1 MNSKSFRSAFV
12 VFHITLGAVV
22 FLQNVGTVV
31 RATSGHLAD
40 VMRSHLLL
48 LAIAEAIAAILF
60 LLPKTARVGGG
71 ILLAIFAVALSI
83 HGIRGELSLL
93 VYAAGVV
100 LVMIEG
106 GTYKM

>member
-1 MNSKSFRSAFV
+1 MKSKSFRSAFV
-12 VFHITLGAVV
+12 VFHLMLGAVV
-22 FLQNVGTVV
+22 FLQSVGTVL

-48 LAIAEAIAAILF
+48 LALAEAIAAILF
-60 LLPKTARVGGG
+60 LLPKTGRIGGG
-71 ILLAIFAVALSI
+71 VLLIIFAIALAV

-106 GTYKM
+106 GTYKT